1 LSRLGTVR
9 GVSITRIRRRRLF
22 RRWFRR
28 LRRRHPWL
36 LLAVALGLVLGLV
49 LAARAAWMYAQAHP
63 VTAGAAVVAVAA
75 AVGGLVWGRRRLRR
89 PARGI
94 AVTDGMTG
102 PQFEHYVA
110 DLMRRS
116 GFRAVRVTGRAADLG
131 ADILASTAD
140 GRRVVVQCKRYAGS
154 VGSPHVQR
162 LNGTAWTIH
171 GAEVTMLV
179 TTGRLTAHAR
189 QLAGRCGIVL
199 VDRAALAAWLADPPR
214 VVRLLPPPVRR

>member
-1 LSRLGTVR
+1 M
-9 GVSITRIRRRRLF
+9 SITRIWR

-36 LLAVALGLVLGLV
+36 LLTVALGLILGLV
-49 LAARAAWMYAQAHP
+49 LTARAAWLYVMVHP
-63 VTAGAAVVAVAA
+63 VTAGAVVAAGA
-75 AVGGLVWGRRRLRR
+75 AVTGGLVWGRGRLRR
-89 PARGI
+89 PRRGI
-94 AVTDGMTG
+94 AATDGMTG

-131 ADILASTAD
+131 ADILATSAD

-199 VDRAALAAWLADPPR
+199 VDRDSLAAWVADPRDVIRLMPPR
-214 VVRLLPPPVRR
+214 R